1 MEKFNPES
9 TIEQLPIENFS
20 NAIKKDL
27 SDDIEIQKPKKRG
40 KFLKALSMSVA
51 ATTLGLIINH
61 VYQHRNK
68 VEQHGENFTHSDPE
82 TEHILNLLCGKES
95 FTEREK
101 LLICKQITE
110 KACQEVNISIP
121 ENMDTWSMTEFI
133 EFNKKNKKPGLIS
146 DSQME
151 IFQEVISSNFF
162 MKNLHDVLWK
172 FEKDYGSPNIR
183 WFIEGRHR
191 ASYYNSITNTINLAA
206 DTMALDFSED
216 FIAEMAHAK
225 QFHEKPVSSYIT
237 VTIDYAKTLYTSI
250 TSNTSFSE
258 EYLKL
263 YDQEGT
269 VEHEAHEIIEKLLE
283 KEAFKAAAKDYEE
296 EYERTHKKEGGK

>member
-9 TIEQLPIENFS
+9 TIEQLPIEGFS
-20 NAIKKDL
+20 DAIEKDL
-27 SDDIEIQKPKKRG
+27 SGDIEIQKPKKRG
-40 KFLKALSMSVA
+40 KFLKALSMSIA

-61 VYQHRNK
+61 VYQHRNR
-68 VEQHGENFTHSDPE
+68 VEQEGDSFTHSDKE

-95 FTEREK
+95 FTEKEK
-101 LLICKQITE
+101 LLICKKITIKICSE
-110 KACQEVNISIP
+110 GDISIP
-121 ENMDTWSMTEFI
+121 ENMDTWSMVEFT
-133 EFNKKNKKPGLIS
+133 EFNKKNKDQGLYNS
-146 DSQME
+146 RMDM
-151 IFQEVISSNFF
+151 FLEVINSNFF

-225 QFHEKPVSSYIT
+225 QFHEKPVTSYARAA
-237 VTIDYAKTLYTSI
+237 IDYAKTLYISV
-250 TSNTSFSE
+250 TSNTDFRE
-258 EYLKL
+258 EYLV
-263 YDQEGT
+263 Y
-269 VEHEAHEIIEKLLE
+269 
-283 KEAFKAAAKDYEE
+283 AF
-296 EYERTHKKEGGK
+296 